1 MRLVTRYVLGEIF
14 QVFLV
19 TLTSLT
25 LLMILIGAVK
35 EAMAQGLGLAQIV
48 QLLPYLLPNAL
59 MFAVPGTILFSVS
72 SVYGRMSGANEI
84 VALKSLGLSPMV
96 ILWPVLLV
104 AVLLSFMT
112 VWINDLAM
120 SWGSRGMQRVI
131 VNALEDIAYGRLRAQ
146 RSFSTPNQAF
156 SVNVKRV
163 EGRKLIGAHF
173 NLRDDESGPVT
184 IRAKS
189 AELHSN
195 PGSGVLTVSLYSCV
209 IDAPG
214 NHIEYPDRTI
224 ERDIV
229 IDPQA
234 GRPDHSPAR
243 MALRD
248 IPNATVEQKKTI
260 DRVEQRMIAQAGF
273 QMLTGEFDRLSG
285 AGWGDDAR
293 HLQNERYQLYK
304 LQTEPPRR
312 WANGFSCLCFAL
324 VGAGMAI
331 RLKNS
336 DALTSFFLC
345 FLPILLLYYP
355 LLAFGLDR
363 AKSGNINPYAV
374 WLANVALVAWG
385 VWLLRR
391 VIRY

>member
-1 MRLVTRYVLGEIF
+1 MRLLTRYVLGETCKA
-14 QVFLV
+14 FLV

-35 EAMAQGLGLAQIV
+35 EALAQGLGLAQIV

-59 MFAVPGTILFSVS
+59 IFAVPGTILFSVS

-96 ILWPVLLV
+96 ILWPVLLFS
-104 AVLLSFMT
+104 VLLSFAT

-120 SWGSRGMQRVI
+120 SWGSRGVQRV
-131 VNALEDIAYGRLRAQ
+131 VVDALEDIAYGMLRAHH
-146 RSFSTPNQAF
+146 SFRTPAF
-156 SVNVKRV
+156 SVIVQKV
-163 EGRKLIGAHF
+163 EGRRLIGAHF
-173 NLRDDESGPVT
+173 SLQEASGPVT

-195 PGSGVLTVSLYSCV
+195 PGSGKLTVRLEGYT

-214 NHIEYPDRTI
+214 NHGEFPDQPL
-224 ERDIV
+224 EREIV
-229 IDPQA
+229 INPEA
-234 GRPDHSPAR
+234 GRPDTSPAH
-243 MALRD
+243 MALRE
-248 IPNATVEQKKTI
+248 IPARTRQQKETLDQI
-260 DRVEQRMIAQAGF
+260 EQRMIAQAGF
-273 QMLTGEFDRLSG
+273 RMMTGDFARLSSNTW
-285 AGWGDDAR
+285 AEDAR
-293 HLQNERYQLYK
+293 QLQSERYQFYRM
-304 LQTEPPRR
+304 QTEPPRR

-324 VGAGMAI
+324 VGSGMAI
-331 RLKNS
+331 RMKNS

-345 FLPILLLYYP
+345 FGPILLVYYP

-374 WLANVALVAWG
+374 WLANAALVVWG
-385 VWLLRR
+385 LWLLRR